1 MKQQNAS
8 HEENGLVPYRRK
20 MAARFLRFDRDGDGQ
35 ITRDEF
41 VAAAEHGL
49 YGDEAAFAKVALSW
63 HEAVFEAA
71 DSDGDGR
78 VTPQQLRGMLVSLG
92 ADPDQAATVA
102 SERHT
107 DADGLITEDQILRS
121 VAAYYTTSAPPQ
133 RVFPEPGPL
142 IRSSATE

>member
-1 MKQQNAS
+1 
-8 HEENGLVPYRRK
+8 
-20 MAARFLRFDRDGDGQ
+20 MAARFHTFDRDGDGQ

-121 VAAYYTTSAPPQ
+121 VAAYYTTSAPQ